1 MKWAGSSSLS
11 FRANLAL
18 PLRHQGSRFGAG
30 SLPDTVPIPCY
41 DLSDGA
47 GEPPPA
53 RNVLPTDD
61 LNANEST
68 DSEGAIERI
77 LTDFQTHTLAELKGG
92 FAQLIY
98 LASLRDYS
106 TGRYHHYGLES
117 RYDPALVDRALHQCH
132 IQVFE
137 DLIAIPLEDQTR
149 GLLSFFESLREDRR
163 RLVKTW
169 QELRSFQVLPP
180 EGCLPM
186 ARKLFDNNLEIM
198 LRVLRETDLWEL
210 LHEPHGYSDDLP

>member
-1 MKWAGSSSLS
+1 M
-11 FRANLAL
+11 
-18 PLRHQGSRFGAG
+18 
-30 SLPDTVPIPCY
+30 
-41 DLSDGA
+41 
-47 GEPPPA
+47 
-53 RNVLPTDD
+53 RNVLPSDEP
-61 LNANEST
+61 NANECS
-68 DSEGAIERI
+68 DAEAGIERI
-77 LTDFQTHTLAELKGG
+77 LTDFQTHTLAEFKGG

-117 RYDPALVDRALHQCH
+117 RYDPELVDRALHQCH

-137 DLIAIPLEDQTR
+137 DLMAIPLEDQTR
-149 GLLSFFESLREDRR
+149 GLVNFFESLREDRR

-180 EGCLPM
+180 QGCHPL
-186 ARKLFDNNLEIM
+186 ARNLFDNNIEIM

-210 LHEPHGYSDDLP
+210 LHEPHGYADDLP